1 MLKKIFI
8 SSILLLAVLSFAI
21 SLLKGNNNGEKII
34 NVADRVAVINI
45 SGNIVSGAGREDD
58 LFSGAEG
65 AVSGDIMRQ
74 IREAAS
80 DDSVKAL
87 LLRIDSG
94 GGSATAAE
102 EIGVEL
108 KRFKKTKKP
117 IVSVMGDAGASA
129 AYWIAACASDR
140 IYANNTTITGS
151 IGVYISHL
159 NTSELLKKIGVDQN
173 RIKSGPYKDIMSNER
188 AMTNEERV
196 IVQNVVNEIYD
207 EFINVVAEGRKMD
220 AGKVRDI
227 ADGRFYTGKQAKNLG
242 LIDEIGTYYDALSA
256 AGDMAGI
263 AVGED
268 GLPPVKVKGKSQPWK
283 YFLGA
288 DLGRLLKMRLLEQ
301 FTGELQGGDS
311 AAVNTLR

>member
-8 SSILLLAVLSFAI
+8 SSVLLLAVLSFVI

-34 NVADRVAVINI
+34 TQSDRVAVINI
-45 SGNIVSGAGREDD
+45 NGTIISGAGSDD
-58 LFSGAEG
+58 NLLGGTEG
-65 AVSGDIMRQ
+65 TVSGDIMAQ

-80 DDSVKAL
+80 DSSVKAL

-102 EIGVEL
+102 EIGAEL

-117 IVSVMGDAGASA
+117 IVSVMGDSGASA
-129 AYWIAACASDR
+129 AYWIAACASDK

-151 IGVYISHL
+151 IGVYISHM

-173 RIKSGPYKDIMSNER
+173 KIKSGPYKDIMTSER
-188 AMTNEERV
+188 PMSAEEKL
-196 IVQNVVNEIYD
+196 IIQNVVNEIYD

-220 AGKVRDI
+220 AGKVRSI
-227 ADGRFYTGKQAKNLG
+227 ADGRFYTGRQAKNLG
-242 LIDEIGTYYDALSA
+242 LIDEIGTYYDALAA
-256 AGDMAGI
+256 AGEMGGVI
-263 AVGED
+263 TGED
-268 GLPPVKVKGKSQPWK
+268 GLPPVKVKEKHQPWN

-288 DLGRLLKMRLLEQ
+288 EIAKTVRGKLLEQ
-301 FTGELQGGDS
+301 LGAELQDS
-311 AAVNTLR
+311 SASVNGVR